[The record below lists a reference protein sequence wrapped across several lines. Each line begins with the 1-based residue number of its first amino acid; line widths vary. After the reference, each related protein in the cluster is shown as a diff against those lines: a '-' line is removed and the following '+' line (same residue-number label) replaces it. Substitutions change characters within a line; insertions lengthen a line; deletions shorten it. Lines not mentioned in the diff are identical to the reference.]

1 MPAHGLP
8 NTTEPVDLTST
19 VPPGALPPEEA
30 AKYIGRPGALK
41 TLTNYRSMGKGPK
54 AISVLGKPVYRIED
68 LDAYLAAGGDAA

>member
-1 MPAHGLP
+1 MCIR
-8 NTTEPVDLTST
+8 DR
-19 VPPGALPPEEA
+19 
-30 AKYIGRPGALK
+30 YIGRPGALK